1 MYIKEKKKSDD
12 KMNSNEVAEQK
23 ASILAQM
30 ILLRNKILNTRQKR
44 KKKYIYITQMA
55 QKKMTKKLRESDR
68 RKSEG
73 DRVMVERMKG
83 IKDGRE

>member
-44 KKKYIYITQMA
+44 KKIYIYITQMA